1 MVLALLSTFMP
12 AASALTLGGYTFT
25 TSVGDTWATLDLQL
39 ASMSNASRA
48 QDWSATLAAYE
59 DTATSPGVS
68 LASLLPTV
76 NSNGPSHPLASATA
90 AYWSDALHG
99 DALVRSAIGG
109 TGEVANWDASSR
121 RQILTKA
128 AAYEVVR
135 QHIMYRLRKGID
147 ACNAGASGVAD
158 WEIGYALHAGSLE
171 GTDGSGSGKSTYA
184 LGDKR
189 CPQFDTCVAG
199 TRIATN
205 NQKALD
211 AWQSGVTAL
220 AATNCFTAL
229 TASETILAQL
239 TVPLVQGMV
248 REAYE
253 VDPNGGAAT
262 ADGVVEV
269 AEGWAFTTAIL
280 PQIAMCNASI
290 AQLIRTNMA
299 LSLDGTNGAHVASGF
314 RVVKSAIESQYPCL
328 KITCAD
334 VGGMLASG
342 APIAGMEPCVDG
354 AGSLP
359 PAAPAP
365 AAVPSPP
372 IPECPSSSGII
383 IVLIVLLVLA
393 LVALVALA
401 LCMLCRKGGGES
413 KEFSGITMNRT

>member
-1 MVLALLSTFMP
+1 MTPGRRRF
-12 AASALTLGGYTFT
+12 AARLNVQRL
-25 TSVGDTWATLDLQL
+25 
-39 ASMSNASRA
+39 SRA
-48 QDWSATLAAYE
+48 GL
-59 DTATSPGVS
+59 VS
-68 LASLLPTV
+68 HACRLRR
-76 NSNGPSHPLASATA
+76 
-90 AYWSDALHG
+90 HG
-99 DALVRSAIGG
+99 DKPWRLARIAPSDGELEWSVASSRKRDGRLLERRAPRRRLGARRDRWHRRSCKLGR
-109 TGEVANWDASSR
+109 ASSR
-121 RQILTKA
+121 REILTKA

-299 LSLDGTNGAHVASGF
+299 LSLDGTNGAHVAPGF